1 LTRYVQLQNI
11 HSYIVVHVHVDK
23 SKALA
28 ASHTAAPI
36 PALGCMGNRPTQ
48 AARRLRCLLALA
60 GDYLKYLFM
69 RRRRLMHKM
78 ARKALTLV
86 QHGDRKNPW
95 PRAITEYEFSCAD
108 SPSPA
113 LLAAKRLLL
122 RSRLRS
128 GGGAAAGAV
137 SSCCFFGSFRAPSPC
152 GGGWGEAAMAAE
164 EDEYTEE
171 EEEDEEVETTDD
183 DEDERDDEA
192 ALLADDEDEWWL
204 QRGELIDDVDDRAE
218 EFINMF
224 YEQLRGQ
231 SFAVVFQGS
240 P

>member
-1 LTRYVQLQNI
+1 
-11 HSYIVVHVHVDK
+11 
-23 SKALA
+23 
-28 ASHTAAPI
+28 
-36 PALGCMGNRPTQ
+36 MGNRRQQ

-69 RRRRLMHKM
+69 RRRRLIHKV
-78 ARKALTLV
+78 ARKALALV
-86 QHGDRKNPW
+86 HHGDRKNSW

-113 LLAAKRLLL
+113 FLAAKRMLL

-128 GGGAAAGAV
+128 GVAAAAGAL

-152 GGGWGEAAMAAE
+152 GGGGVWGEAAMAAE

-171 EEEDEEVETTDD
+171 EEDEEVETTDD
-183 DEDERDDEA
+183 DEERDDGTA
-192 ALLADDEDEWWL
+192 LADGEDGWWL

-224 YEQLRGQ
+224 YEQLREQ
-231 SFAVVFQGS
+231 SFAAVFQGS
-240 P
+240 PCARRDDRVLV